1 METTDITGR
10 ILGEVRDELKGLSGR
25 VDVLTERVDRVE
37 ERLDEMGRSIVEAEV
52 RTATALT
59 ELAGA
64 VQSVKDLL
72 VDRLAL
78 HDRVTGCETE
88 IRGIKKHVGM

>member
-25 VDVLTERVDRVE
+25 VDVLTERVDGVE

-72 VDRLAL
+72 VVRLGL
-78 HDRVTGCETE
+78 DDRVTKCETE